1 MHNQTTQHP
10 NETAAAVRASFPDAP
25 PPPPVFTVEQ
35 FAERNPAFT
44 APAIRNLVFK
54 ADTRHSSRGPI
65 SGNGLLECGAIIR
78 IGRKVLID
86 ETKFFDWVRQQ
97 GGRRI

>member
-10 NETAAAVRASFPDAP
+10 NETAAAVRTASPDT
-25 PPPPVFTVEQ
+25 PPPVFTVEQ

-54 ADTRHSSRGPI
+54 AETRHSSRGPI
-65 SGNGLLECGAIIR
+65 PGNGLIECGAIIR

-86 ETKFFDWVRQQ
+86 EARFFDWVRQQ